1 MYPGRV
7 SYPSTGPSYSLLE
20 VTMGKLS
27 KGAFALGSAA
37 VAVGVVRRA
46 LNPEPRYE
54 AWQRRPYGEFPN
66 RVLVLGGGF
75 GGYTAAYTM
84 CNITRDRDDIGVM
97 LISKENY
104 FTFWPM
110 VPAIIS
116 SDIDTRNV
124 AQPLRRAMI
133 QVGASFRRA
142 SVQSIDYE
150 RKVVTADGQEFP
162 YDHLVL
168 SLGAEPAFFGIPG
181 VEEHSFKMKGI
192 ADAEAIRNRVIE
204 RFEEATLARGE
215 VPESKL
221 TFVVI
226 GGGATGVETAA
237 ELHTLVH
244 EALAP
249 DYPNVDADR
258 HVRIVLLDRGPN
270 ILRELDPAL
279 QRAAHSRLVSRRI
292 EVMTGVQAREVTEN
306 CVKLKDGREIPT
318 ENVIWTAGGRP
329 NGKVKEL
336 DLPLTQRDGVKVDRY
351 LRVEDRPDVWA
362 LGDCAAIP
370 AAEENGKSVPPTAQ
384 AALQEGKSVAK
395 NILAVIDGSQDLSP
409 FEYRPLGQMV
419 ELGSQFAVN
428 EVMGVKF
435 SGLLGALF
443 WRAAYL
449 IRLES
454 PQSKARVAADWGLG
468 LFFQSAVTEIRGERC

>member
-1 MYPGRV
+1 
-7 SYPSTGPSYSLLE
+7 
-20 VTMGKLS
+20 MG
-27 KGAFALGSAA
+27 GAALAA
-37 VAVGVVRRA
+37 GVLRRA
-46 LNPEPRYE
+46 LNPRSRYE
-54 AWQRRPYGEFPN
+54 AWERPPYGEFSN

-75 GGYTAAYTM
+75 GGYTAAYTL
-84 CNITRDRDDIGVM
+84 CNLTRGRHDVGVM

-110 VPAIIS
+110 VPAIIR

-124 AQPLRRAMI
+124 AQPLRRALI
-133 QVGASFRRA
+133 RAGASFRRA
-142 SVQSIDYE
+142 SVGSIDYE
-150 RKVVTADGQEFP
+150 RKVVTAE
-162 YDHLVL
+162 VKMR
-168 SLGAEPAFFGIPG
+168 GI
-181 VEEHSFKMKGI
+181 S
-192 ADAEAIRNRVIE
+192 DAEAIRNRVIE
-204 RFEEATLARGE
+204 RFEEVSLMRGE

-237 ELHTLVH
+237 ELHTLIH
-244 EALAP
+244 GALAP

-258 HVRIVLLDRGPN
+258 RARIVLLEGGTS

-279 QRAAHSRLVSRRI
+279 RRAAHSRLVSRHI
-292 EVMTGVQAREVTEN
+292 EVMTGVQVQEVTQN
-306 CVKLKDGREIPT
+306 CVKLKDGQEIPT

-329 NGKVKEL
+329 NAKVREL
-336 DLPLTQRDGVKVDRY
+336 DLPLTERDGVKVDSY
-351 LRVEDRPDVWA
+351 LRVVDRPNVWA

-370 AAEENGKSVPPTAQ
+370 AAEEDGNLVPPTAQ
-384 AALQEGKSVAK
+384 AALQEGKALAK
-395 NILAVIDGSQDLSP
+395 NLLAVIDGREDLTP

-419 ELGSQFAVN
+419 ELGSHFAVN

-449 IRLES
+449 VRIES
-454 PQSKARVAADWGLG
+454 PQSKARVASDWLLG
-468 LFFQSAVTEIRGERC
+468 LFFEPAVTEIRGERC